1 MSQTE
6 RTILSGLLLNS
17 EYSKKV
23 IPFVAEEYFQ
33 RMLHKLIHKRDIF
46 FGWLRLGQAWVTQL
60 GFN

>member
-23 IPFVAEEYFQ
+23 IPFVAEEYF
-33 RMLHKLIHKRDIF
+33 HDKIEGSIF
-46 FGWLRLGQAWVTQL
+46 RCIKSFMNEYQGLPSKELY
-60 GFN
+60 